1 MSQCWLLETFVKNSF
16 TAVEYNEKES
26 FHGPRKVQTESPDIE
41 CEKNGIP
48 LN

>member
-26 FHGPRKVQTESPDIE
+26 FHELRKVQTESREIE
-41 CEKNGIP
+41 CQIKNSH
-48 LN
+48 